1 MRIVVVGAGVA
12 GGVIARGL
20 RDLAG
25 VELTLI
31 EQVAPGDHA
40 SAGNGLNIGPNALL
54 ALDRVLPALA
64 AELRAASL
72 PWMRWHAALIDGTP
86 LYEIPLLEVAAGPGV
101 RTRWSELYRIARE
114 PVADLTRY
122 HERCAGVAIG
132 VDGKPRIAL
141 ERLDRDERAEIAGI
155 DLVIAADGRYS
166 GLRERLCGA
175 PAVRH
180 LGVANF
186 RGLAEDRS
194 NGLVD
199 DLVQY
204 FCGPNRMLAYKLP
217 DGLVY
222 VTGNFPIVP
231 GAEIADAEKT
241 AGFLRGAF
249 LPRTGAV
256 DPAGAF
262 LVEAPCDN
270 VETLHWSRLQDNDTR
285 FRDPSGRVLFVG
297 DSAHAMAPTL
307 GQGATQAIEDG
318 CAFVDLFRARY
329 RHAGRAGIDVAE
341 LTAGFEALRR
351 ERIAFV
357 KKLSWD
363 SSTSML
369 AGADPAAIDRAKA
382 TPAYRLA
389 LRRLYVELGFGAPA
403 DHAA

>member
-1 MRIVVVGAGVA
+1 MRVVVVGAGVA

-20 RDLAG
+20 RDLPG
-25 VELTLI
+25 LELILV

-64 AELRAASL
+64 AELRRASL

-86 LYEIPLLEVAAGPGV
+86 IYEIPLLEVAAVPGV

-114 PVADLTRY
+114 GVADLTRY
-122 HERCAGVAIG
+122 HERCVDVSIG
-132 VDGKPRIAL
+132 ADGKPRIAL
-141 ERLDRDERAEIAGI
+141 ARARREASEEIADI
-155 DLVIAADGRYS
+155 DLLIAADGRYS
-166 GLRERLCGA
+166 GIRERLCGA

-204 FCGPNRMLAYKLP
+204 FCGPSRMLAYKLP
-217 DGLVY
+217 DGLIY
-222 VTGNFPIVP
+222 LTGNFPIVP
-231 GAEIADAEKT
+231 GAEIAEAEKT
-241 AGFLRGAF
+241 AGFLRDAF
-249 LPRTGAV
+249 LPRAGPI
-256 DPAGAF
+256 DPAGGF
-262 LVEAPCDN
+262 LVEATCAR
-270 VETLHWSRLQDNDTR
+270 VESLHWSRLQENATR
-285 FRDPSGRVLFVG
+285 FRAAGGRVLFVG

-318 CAFVDLFRARY
+318 CAFVDLFRAR
-329 RHAGRAGIDVAE
+329 HGVAGLDVGE
-341 LTAGFEALRR
+341 LTAAFELRR
-351 ERIAFV
+351 GERIAFV
-357 KKLSWD
+357 KRLSWD
-363 SSTSML
+363 SSASML
-369 AGADPAAIDRAKA
+369 AGADPLALDRAKA
-382 TPAYRLA
+382 RPPYRAA